1 MELTLA
7 KAWYGLLANVPR
19 TSAHVTGVASIGR
32 MNTGVSLPGADV
44 AYAVRYFVNAGASN
58 ALDVV
63 DAERGEDAGFRQR
76 HSTVIFS
83 DATNTSGIPGAAI
96 TTAGNLSVTVT
107 AAALPGGSKVYSVPV
122 ALNDSVTS
130 VHTKIQA
137 SWNADPALTTFYD
150 VGASSLSIQ
159 LTNKAVAGLFPAPD
173 STLNIAVQPG
183 TAAGIIEDLNSLP
196 ISAGRAGTPAGS
208 LLDHEGNAIPSLA
221 SVHGILIE
229 VASGTGTITGT
240 AADSIAYADGQVVTL
255 IRPDGIATDFADTL
269 TITAATATDITI
281 SVIGTAA

>member
-1 MELTLA
+1 
-7 KAWYGLLANVPR
+7 
-19 TSAHVTGVASIGR
+19 
-32 MNTGVSLPGADV
+32 
-44 AYAVRYFVNAGASN
+44 
-58 ALDVV
+58 
-63 DAERGEDAGFRQR
+63 
-76 HSTVIFS
+76 
-83 DATNTSGIPGAAI
+83 
-96 TTAGNLSVTVT
+96 VT

-137 SWNADPALTTFYD
+137 AWNADPALTTFYD

-173 STLNIAVQPG
+173 STLNIAVQLG
-183 TAAGIIEDLNSLP
+183 TAAGIIEDLISTQN
-196 ISAGRAGTPAGS
+196 SAGRAGTPAGS
-208 LLDHEGNAIPSLA
+208 LLDHEGNAVPSLA
-221 SVHGILIE
+221 SVQGVLIQ

-255 IRPDGIATDFADTL
+255 IRPDGITTDFADTL
-269 TITAATATDITI
+269 TITADTATDITI